1 MHNLELN
8 TQLDA
13 YYQQIKSV
21 ILDKQHPVSGL
32 LPASTAITVHGN
44 YQDAWVRDNVYSILA
59 VWGLALAYRKV
70 DSDDGRGYELQ
81 QRTVKLMRGL
91 LRSMMAQSEKIEV
104 FKKTRNPIDALHAK
118 YDTITGDS
126 VVGDAEWGHLQIDA
140 TSVFLLTLTQMIAS
154 GLDVIW
160 SDEEVCFIQ
169 NLVYY
174 IERAYRTP
182 DFGIWE
188 RGAKSN
194 SGSVELNASSLGMA
208 KAALEALSGFNLY
221 GAKGSLSSVIHV
233 IPDNIAQSNITL
245 SAMLP
250 RESNTK
256 EIDAALLSVIGFP
269 AFAVPDKTLS
279 DRVRT
284 EIVTKLEGRYGLK
297 RFLRDGH
304 QTVLEDEGRLHYED
318 KELKQFENIESEWP
332 LFYAYLYLDAIFT
345 DNKPQIK
352 HYRDRLNNVLV
363 EQNGFQLLPE
373 LYFVPAESIDAERA
387 KPQSQN
393 RLPNENVPLVWAQ
406 SLFLLGTM
414 LEDGLLRPGDL
425 DPLGRRHGKPKMQPV
440 VQLIFLA
447 EDELLQQELAAHGV
461 ATETLSDIA
470 PVKVYRPED
479 IAAVHGQV
487 GRCDSLGLTGRIPR
501 MLKSLTTSRV
511 YMFNKQRA
519 VCLTPSFMQ
528 HEYFLSY
535 DIDFLVRRFKSELSY
550 LHSNWTEVGRPT
562 VTVLLTHN
570 LLDGDRSS
578 FFELMAQIATGEV
591 DDIPVKHG
599 AMAQLTPTSAVERV
613 EQLNDLVLP
622 SEPLRDLFSHSCALS
637 LSGNHLA
644 LTSDQERE
652 IDSLTDANEL
662 HARLEHSN
670 NLYQQIALLAAM
682 SKILSLDSTIT
693 YHGQHHTVRSLIEE
707 IYLQAGR
714 LRLWSVLRHAS
725 GLLGKLDGDLG
736 LAVSALLVAQK
747 FIQVGRAYSDESL
760 ISKPLQ
766 DDELLAKINQFCRED
781 VRDQVLTQEVLLS
794 LGMLVKSRP
803 KLFSE
808 LLTVRV
814 SYLIVLLTSQ
824 ISREHNKTPDEAYEH
839 IMNLAPSEIQ
849 DQIEAVLEEYQ
860 NLADLP
866 IKLEEL
872 HAECVSGKLDW
883 DQDSGF
889 EELAEPTEGWY
900 VWRQHQ
906 GVIDRR
912 PAGFIPQVWSIFKH
926 TTGLVIGNK
935 MDKRNRVA
943 SDMVLS
949 DMTQG
954 EAAFALLIEQ
964 MLNNIQAP
972 EYRQLTVETMSALGR
987 FFEQN
992 PSLQIDE
999 ALIVDV
1005 TIGHAVHLAYSEVHP
1020 ERMDNYAEHKGQAW
1034 DSFYHRSPMETTLF
1048 IVSALRKLLTLRSAS
1063 EGLASEELA
1072 SDEIKNIEAADSE
1085 LTSDK
1090 TASDASPAE
1099 AQE

>member
-1 MHNLELN
+1 MQNLELN

-13 YYQQIKSV
+13 YYKQIKSV
-21 ILDKQHPVSGL
+21 ILEKQHPVSGL

-59 VWGLALAYRKV
+59 VWGLALAYRNV
-70 DSDDGRGYELQ
+70 DNDNGRGYELQ
-81 QRTVKLMRGL
+81 QRTVKLMRAL
-91 LRSMMAQSEKIEV
+91 LRSMMAQSNKIEK
-104 FKKTRNPIDALHAK
+104 FKKTRQPIDALHAK
-118 YDTITGDS
+118 YDTATGDS
-126 VVGDAEWGHLQIDA
+126 VVGDSEWGHLQIDA

-154 GLDVIW
+154 GLDLIW
-160 SDEEVCFIQ
+160 TDEEVCFIQ

-174 IERAYRTP
+174 IERAYRSP

-208 KAALEALSGFNLY
+208 KAALEALSGFNLF
-221 GAKGSLSSVIHV
+221 GAKGSFSSVIHV

-269 AFAVPDKTLS
+269 AFAVQDKALS
-279 DRVRT
+279 DRVRND
-284 EIVTKLEGRYGLK
+284 IVTKLEGRYGLK

-345 DNKPQIK
+345 DNKPQIT
-352 HYRDRLNNVLV
+352 HYRDRLDKVLV
-363 EQNGFQLLPE
+363 EQNGFKLLPE
-373 LYFVPAESIDAERA
+373 LYYVPKESIDAERA
-387 KPQSQN
+387 NPQSQD
-393 RLPNENVPLVWAQ
+393 RLPNENIPLVWAQ
-406 SLFLLGTM
+406 SLYLLGSM

-425 DPLGRRHGKPKMQPV
+425 DPLGRRHVKPTMQPV
-440 VQLIFLA
+440 VQLIFLS
-447 EDELLQQELAAHGV
+447 EDETLQQELAAHGV
-461 ATETLSDIA
+461 ATETLTDIA

-550 LHSNWTEVGRPT
+550 LHRNWTEVGRPT

-570 LLDGDRSS
+570 LLGADRSS

-591 DDIPVKHG
+591 GDVPVKHG
-599 AMAQLTPTSAVERV
+599 TMAQLTPTSAVERIN
-613 EQLNDLVLP
+613 QLNDLVLP
-622 SEPLRDLFSHSCALS
+622 TEPLQELFSHSCTLS
-637 LSGNHLA
+637 ISGSNVE

-652 IDSLTDANEL
+652 IDLLTDISEL
-662 HARLEHSN
+662 HARLEKSD
-670 NLYQQIALLAAM
+670 NLYQQIALLDALN
-682 SKILSLDSTIT
+682 KLQSLDSSIT
-693 YHGQHHTVRSLIEE
+693 YHGLHNTIKSLIEE
-707 IYLQAGR
+707 VYLQAGR
-714 LRLWSVLRHAS
+714 LRLWSVLRQAS
-725 GLLGKLDGDLG
+725 GLLGKINGDLG

-760 ISKPLQ
+760 ITKPLQ
-766 DDELLAKINQFCRED
+766 DDELLTKIKQFCRED

-794 LGMLVKSRP
+794 LGMLVKARP
-803 KLFSE
+803 ELFSE

-814 SYLIVLLTSQ
+814 SYLIILLTSQ
-824 ISREHNKTPDEAYEH
+824 ISREQNKTPDEAYEH
-839 IMNLAPSEIQ
+839 IMSLAPSVIQ
-849 DQIEAVLEEYQ
+849 DRIEAVLEEYQ
-860 NLADLP
+860 NLTDLP
-866 IKLEEL
+866 LKLEEL
-872 HAECVSGKLDW
+872 HAECHSGKLDW
-883 DQDSGF
+883 DQNLGL
-889 EELAEPTEGWY
+889 EKLTEPSEGWY

-912 PAGFIPQVWSIFKH
+912 PAGFIPQVWTIFKH

-935 MDKRNRVA
+935 MDKRNRIA

-954 EAAFALLIEQ
+954 EAAFVLLVEQ

-972 EYRQLTVETMSALGR
+972 EYRQLTVETLSALGS

-999 ALIVDV
+999 ALTIDV
-1005 TIGHAVHLAYSEVHP
+1005 TIGHAVNLAYSDLHP
-1020 ERMDNYAEHKGQAW
+1020 ERVDNYSEFKSQAW
-1034 DSFYHRSPMETTLF
+1034 DSFYNLSPLETTFF
-1048 IVSALRKLLTLRSAS
+1048 IISALRKLLTVRPVKSVVAVDALIEPA
-1063 EGLASEELA
+1063 
-1072 SDEIKNIEAADSE
+1072 DKEIPS
-1085 LTSDK
+1085 
-1090 TASDASPAE
+1090 
-1099 AQE
+1099 

>member
-1 MHNLELN
+1 MQNLELN

-13 YYQQIKSV
+13 YYKQIKSV
-21 ILDKQHPVSGL
+21 ILEKQHPVSGL

-59 VWGLALAYRKV
+59 VWGLALAYRNV
-70 DSDDGRGYELQ
+70 DNDNGRGYELQ
-81 QRTVKLMRGL
+81 QRTVKLMRAL
-91 LRSMMAQSEKIEV
+91 LRSMMAQSNKIEK
-104 FKKTRNPIDALHAK
+104 FKKTRQPIDALHAK
-118 YDTITGDS
+118 YDTATGDS
-126 VVGDAEWGHLQIDA
+126 VVGDSEWGHLQIDA

-154 GLDVIW
+154 GLDLIW
-160 SDEEVCFIQ
+160 TDEEVCFIQ

-174 IERAYRTP
+174 IERAYRSP

-208 KAALEALSGFNLY
+208 KAALEALSGFNLF
-221 GAKGSLSSVIHV
+221 GAKGSFSSVIHV

-269 AFAVPDKTLS
+269 AFAVQDKALS
-279 DRVRT
+279 DRVRND
-284 EIVTKLEGRYGLK
+284 IVTKLEGRYGLK

-345 DNKPQIK
+345 DNKPQIT
-352 HYRDRLNNVLV
+352 HYRDRLDKVLV
-363 EQNGFQLLPE
+363 EQNGFKLLPE
-373 LYFVPAESIDAERA
+373 LYYVPKESIDAERA
-387 KPQSQN
+387 NPQSQD
-393 RLPNENVPLVWAQ
+393 RLPNENIPLVWAQ
-406 SLFLLGTM
+406 SLYLLGSM

-425 DPLGRRHGKPKMQPV
+425 DPLGRRHVKPTMQPV
-440 VQLIFLA
+440 VQLIFLS
-447 EDELLQQELAAHGV
+447 EDETLQQELAAHGV
-461 ATETLSDIA
+461 ATETLTDIA

-550 LHSNWTEVGRPT
+550 LHRNWTEVGRPT

-570 LLDGDRSS
+570 LLGADRSS

-591 DDIPVKHG
+591 GDVPVKHG
-599 AMAQLTPTSAVERV
+599 TMAQLTPTSAVERV
-613 EQLNDLVLP
+613 NQLNDLVLP
-622 SEPLRDLFSHSCALS
+622 TEPLQELFSHSCTLS
-637 LSGNHLA
+637 ISGSNVE

-652 IDSLTDANEL
+652 IDLLTDISEL
-662 HARLEHSN
+662 HARLEKSD
-670 NLYQQIALLAAM
+670 NLYQQIALLDALN
-682 SKILSLDSTIT
+682 KLQSLDSSIT
-693 YHGQHHTVRSLIEE
+693 YHGQQHTIKSLIEE
-707 IYLQAGR
+707 VYLQAGR
-714 LRLWSVLRHAS
+714 LRLWSVLRQAS
-725 GLLGKLDGDLG
+725 GLLGKINGDLG

-766 DDELLAKINQFCRED
+766 DDELLAKIKQFCRED
-781 VRDQVLTQEVLLS
+781 IRDQVLTQEVLLS
-794 LGMLVKSRP
+794 LGMLVKARP
-803 KLFSE
+803 ELFSE

-814 SYLIVLLTSQ
+814 SYLIILLTSQ
-824 ISREHNKTPDEAYEH
+824 ISREQNKTPDEAYEH
-839 IMNLAPSEIQ
+839 IMSLAPSVIQ
-849 DQIEAVLEEYQ
+849 DRIEAVLEEYQ
-860 NLADLP
+860 NLTDLP
-866 IKLEEL
+866 LKLEEL
-872 HAECVSGKLDW
+872 HAECHSGKLDW
-883 DQDSGF
+883 DQDLGL
-889 EELAEPTEGWY
+889 EKLTEPTEGWY

-912 PAGFIPQVWSIFKH
+912 PAGFIPQVWTIFKH

-935 MDKRNRVA
+935 MDKRNRIA

-954 EAAFALLIEQ
+954 EAAFVLLVEQ

-972 EYRQLTVETMSALGR
+972 EYRQLTVETLSALGS

-999 ALIVDV
+999 ALTIDV
-1005 TIGHAVHLAYSEVHP
+1005 TIGHAVNLAYSDLHP
-1020 ERMDNYAEHKGQAW
+1020 DRMDNYSEFKSQAW
-1034 DSFYHRSPMETTLF
+1034 DSFYNLSPLETTFF
-1048 IVSALRKLLTLRSAS
+1048 IVSALRKLLTVRPVKSVAAVDAL
-1063 EGLASEELA
+1063 
-1072 SDEIKNIEAADSE
+1072 IEPADKDIPS
-1085 LTSDK
+1085 
-1090 TASDASPAE
+1090 
-1099 AQE
+1099 

>member
-1 MHNLELN
+1 MQNLELN

-13 YYQQIKSV
+13 YYKQIKSV
-21 ILDKQHPVSGL
+21 ILEKQHPVSGL

-59 VWGLALAYRKV
+59 VWGLALAYRNV
-70 DSDDGRGYELQ
+70 DNDNGRGYELQ
-81 QRTVKLMRGL
+81 QRTVKLMRAL
-91 LRSMMAQSEKIEV
+91 LRSMMAQSNKIEK
-104 FKKTRNPIDALHAK
+104 FKKTRQPIDALHAK
-118 YDTITGDS
+118 YDTATGDS
-126 VVGDAEWGHLQIDA
+126 VVGDSEWGHLQIDA

-154 GLDVIW
+154 GLDLIW
-160 SDEEVCFIQ
+160 TDEEVCFIQ

-174 IERAYRTP
+174 IERAYRSP

-208 KAALEALSGFNLY
+208 KAALEALSGFNLF
-221 GAKGSLSSVIHV
+221 GAKGSFSSVIHV

-269 AFAVPDKTLS
+269 AFAVQDKALS
-279 DRVRT
+279 DRVRND
-284 EIVTKLEGRYGLK
+284 IVTKLEGRYGLK

-345 DNKPQIK
+345 DNKPQIA
-352 HYRDRLNNVLV
+352 HYRDRLDKVLV
-363 EQNGFQLLPE
+363 EQNGFKLLPE
-373 LYFVPAESIDAERA
+373 LYYVPKESIDAERA
-387 KPQSQN
+387 NPQSQD
-393 RLPNENVPLVWAQ
+393 RLPNENIPLVWAQ
-406 SLFLLGTM
+406 SLYLLGSM

-425 DPLGRRHGKPKMQPV
+425 DPLGRRHVKPTMQPV
-440 VQLIFLA
+440 VQLIFLS
-447 EDELLQQELAAHGV
+447 EDETLQQELAAHGV
-461 ATETLSDIA
+461 ATETLTDIA

-550 LHSNWTEVGRPT
+550 LHRNWTEVGRPT

-570 LLDGDRSS
+570 LLGADRSS

-591 DDIPVKHG
+591 GDVPVKHG
-599 AMAQLTPTSAVERV
+599 TMAQLTPTSAVERV
-613 EQLNDLVLP
+613 NQLNDLVLP
-622 SEPLRDLFSHSCALS
+622 TEPLQELFSHSCTLS
-637 LSGNHLA
+637 ISGSNIE

-652 IDSLTDANEL
+652 IDLLTDISEL
-662 HARLEHSN
+662 HARLEKSD
-670 NLYQQIALLAAM
+670 NLYQQIALLDALN
-682 SKILSLDSTIT
+682 KLQSLDSSIT
-693 YHGQHHTVRSLIEE
+693 YHGQQHTIKSLIEE
-707 IYLQAGR
+707 VYLQAGR
-714 LRLWSVLRHAS
+714 LRLWSVLRQAS
-725 GLLGKLDGDLG
+725 GLLGKINGDLG

-766 DDELLAKINQFCRED
+766 DDELLAKIKQFCRED
-781 VRDQVLTQEVLLS
+781 IRDQVLTQEVLLS
-794 LGMLVKSRP
+794 LGMLVKARP
-803 KLFSE
+803 ELFSE

-814 SYLIVLLTSQ
+814 SYLIILLTSQ
-824 ISREHNKTPDEAYEH
+824 ISREQNKTPDEAYEH
-839 IMNLAPSEIQ
+839 IMSLAPSVIQ
-849 DQIEAVLEEYQ
+849 DRIEAVLEEYQ
-860 NLADLP
+860 NLTDLP
-866 IKLEEL
+866 LKLEEL
-872 HAECVSGKLDW
+872 HAECHSGKLDW
-883 DQDSGF
+883 DQDLGL
-889 EELAEPTEGWY
+889 EKLTEPTEGWY

-912 PAGFIPQVWSIFKH
+912 PAGFIPQVWTIFKH

-935 MDKRNRVA
+935 MDKRNRIA

-954 EAAFALLIEQ
+954 EAAFVLLVEQ

-972 EYRQLTVETMSALGR
+972 EYRQLTVETLSALGS

-999 ALIVDV
+999 ALTIDV
-1005 TIGHAVHLAYSEVHP
+1005 TIGHAVNLAYSDLHP
-1020 ERMDNYAEHKGQAW
+1020 DRMDNYSEFKSQAW
-1034 DSFYHRSPMETTLF
+1034 DSFYNLSPLETTFF
-1048 IVSALRKLLTLRSAS
+1048 IVSALRKLLTVRPVKSAAAVDA
-1063 EGLASEELA
+1063 L
-1072 SDEIKNIEAADSE
+1072 IEPADKDIPS
-1085 LTSDK
+1085 
-1090 TASDASPAE
+1090 
-1099 AQE
+1099 